1 MEVRIDKLYITKRD
15 DLKITA
21 TYQLAPNEQP
31 FDITGVIG
39 DYQADSSVKDI
50 VTKVVVT
57 SGNEKD
63 EYVVATA
70 ENADAAKV
78 YGEIVHYEKVTD
90 KQKDD
95 AQNIADKKLKELC
108 RKKISKR
115 LKLFGSDDVRSGRVL
130 TFNSEELGLVG
141 DFLVISA
148 SHTYDNINHFMTLE
162 IQSTKDNEE
171 GAV

>member
-1 MEVRIDKLYITKRD
+1 MLRLQKTLMR
-15 DLKITA
+15 LKCM
-21 TYQLAPNEQP
+21 
-31 FDITGVIG
+31 
-39 DYQADSSVKDI
+39 
-50 VTKVVVT
+50 
-57 SGNEKD
+57 
-63 EYVVATA
+63 
-70 ENADAAKV
+70 AK
-78 YGEIVHYEKVTD
+78 IVHYEKVTD